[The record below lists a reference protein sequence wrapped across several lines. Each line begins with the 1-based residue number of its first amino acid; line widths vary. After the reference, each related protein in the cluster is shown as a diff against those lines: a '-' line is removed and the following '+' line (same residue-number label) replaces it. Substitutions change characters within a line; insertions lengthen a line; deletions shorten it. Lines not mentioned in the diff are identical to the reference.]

1 MHPIVVGFISGATAG
16 IIMGLLSDI
25 LFRLKTFRSSL
36 LVVDGSFFFRT
47 LKLQGTA
54 RLIYAAGLFI
64 HLITSGVFGALYIL
78 LSALL
83 GFSATESVSLATIS
97 IYVVLLW
104 LSMLFVALPVAGEG
118 LLGRKSGPLTSFE
131 QLILHVIFLFV
142 YYGCLRALLV

>member
-1 MHPIVVGFISGATAG
+1 MDPIIVGFVSGAAAG
-16 IIMGLLSDI
+16 VIMGLLSDI
-25 LFRLKTFRSSL
+25 LFRLKIFKSSL
-36 LVVDGSFFFRT
+36 LVVDGAFFFRT

-78 LSALL
+78 LSVL
-83 GFSATESVSLATIS
+83 GFSATESVSLAAIS

-118 LLGRKSGPLTSFE
+118 LLGRKSGPLTWFE

-142 YYGCLRALLV
+142 YYSCLRALLV